1 MSNAAYTEEMH
12 YMHYIAHLRLVSS
25 FLMLLPDV
33 FLMITMI
40 YMLQPACIGKL
51 PNLEELWLD
60 QNELETLPPVSS
72 LVDNPF

>member
-1 MSNAAYTEEMH
+1 MQHTQKECMER
-12 YMHYIAHLRLVSS
+12 LRLVSC
-25 FLMLLPDV
+25 FLELLPDV
-33 FLMITMI
+33 FLMIIMI

-72 LVDNPF
+72 LVGNPF